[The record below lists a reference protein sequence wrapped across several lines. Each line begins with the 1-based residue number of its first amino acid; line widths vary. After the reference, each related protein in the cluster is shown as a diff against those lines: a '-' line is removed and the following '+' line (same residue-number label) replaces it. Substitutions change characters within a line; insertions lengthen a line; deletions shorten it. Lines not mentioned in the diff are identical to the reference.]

1 MFDHLS
7 GNKNE
12 SNMDDTYP
20 SSLVETPETTEKE
33 RCVSKRRRNTN
44 TFLINK
50 RKWNYNL

>member
-20 SSLVETPETTEKE
+20 SSLVETRRQQKKKDVSLKEEETQTH
-33 RCVSKRRRNTN
+33 S
-44 TFLINK
+44 
-50 RKWNYNL
+50 